1 MGRAK
6 AWLPWRG
13 RPMIQHVV
21 ESLRAGGEVDELI
34 VVTSAELDLPP
45 LEGRLVR
52 DRAPA
57 LGPLAGIREGL
68 AHMRAERAYAT
79 STDAPFLTE
88 RFVRAM
94 LAHGD
99 AAAPEVDGFVQTL
112 AAVYPRRALSAAEEL
127 LTANRLRPLHL
138 LEAVGYRKVAATE
151 LPDLESL
158 RGFNSPDEYLAALAE
173 TSPDGTA
180 LIELRGGARQAAH
193 RSEVEVPVGT
203 LAQVLARL
211 PDGAKL
217 LDGGGDGGDT
227 PLRLAAPFAASL
239 GGRESLRDARVPIG
253 PGERVIVEDAA

>member
-13 RPMIQHVV
+13 RPMIEHVV
-21 ESLRAGGEVDELI
+21 ESLRAGGAVDEVV
-34 VVTSAELDLPP
+34 VVTSAELDLPR
-45 LEGRLVR
+45 LEARLVR

-68 AHMRAERAYAT
+68 AHMKAERAYAT

-112 AAVYPRRALSAAEEL
+112 AAVYPRRALSIAEEL

-138 LEAVGYRKVAATE
+138 LEAVGYRKVAAAE

-158 RGFNSPDEYLAALAE
+158 RGFNSPDEYLVALAQ

-180 LIELRGGARQAAH
+180 LIELRGAARQAAPH
-193 RSEVEVPVGT
+193 SEVEVPVGT
-203 LAQVLARL
+203 LAQVLAQL

-217 LDGGGDGGDT
+217 LDGGGGGGDT
-227 PLRLAAPFAASL
+227 PLRLAAAFAASL
-239 GGRESLRDARVPIG
+239 GGRESLRDSRVPIG